1 MIRSIACVTLLLSTV
16 GCESPKSTKAAESVV
31 DCAKLRAMIARFN
44 TFDAAE
50 QEHDLAVTRAI
61 QDLPHPV
68 GIDVRD
74 SMLAI
79 GASGAGPA
87 TIRLT
92 SGGCELVVTAR
103 SPRVEAMVRN
113 E

>member
-1 MIRSIACVTLLLSTV
+1 MIRSIACVTLLLSMG
-16 GCESPKSTKAAESVV
+16 GCESPKSTKAAEPVV
-31 DCAKLRAMIARFN
+31 DCPKLRAMIARFN
-44 TFDAAE
+44 TLDAAG
-50 QEHDLAVTRAI
+50 QEHNLAATRAI
-61 QDLPHPV
+61 RELPNPV

-92 SGGCELVVTAR
+92 SSSCELTVTAR
-103 SPRVEAMVRN
+103 SPRVEAMIRN